1 MLLFSEWTPALLSQ
15 AVDVIRP
22 LLWTTSGVI
31 DVQELSSLSPDQ
43 PVMAPQHDEVTP
55 VVSADDV
62 ALGDDDAHDTHLEP
76 SSLPPVAPVV
86 VAAAS
91 CRDVVVR
98 WQVLEDPTRPVS
110 SFVVQRYPDMKHEPQ
125 WGVVAE
131 LNGSSLVDKQ
141 VQHPHEYLYRVQ
153 AVSGRARSPF
163 AYFAV
168 SMNDQ
173 NCRVSTPLIAIL
185 PASLT
190 SLPLISSWSVEAVQ
204 TFLLICAC
212 LLVAFAT
219 MRRNVKRVQNTKTR
233 RHRLRRMDK
242 SALAASAFLPPLLS
256 PRSSSESSTEPSTS
270 ATDLQSSRTTRR
282 DSSISLSLRSSHD
295 SSSPHEMPRRSAS
308 FATAADKPE
317 HCHFCRKKFG
327 IFRRRRVCD
336 VCQEVALCRK
346 CGFHAPV
353 DCSLEELRESL
364 ASRESLSARA
374 STISLRA
381 SKYSSSDMSRRVKT
395 ICRDC
400 CGDVQR
406 FTIAPSAR
414 PSIYEPLR

>member
-1 MLLFSEWTPALLSQ
+1 MLVFSEWTPALLSK

-22 LLWTTSGVI
+22 LWSSSSAQAPELGATPGMSPQSLE
-31 DVQELSSLSPDQ
+31 DVQLVASPYEAPLDSTDDQEPPLVDSSQSSL
-43 PVMAPQHDEVTP
+43 
-55 VVSADDV
+55 
-62 ALGDDDAHDTHLEP
+62 
-76 SSLPPVAPVV
+76 APVV

-91 CRDVVVR
+91 CQDVVVR
-98 WQVLEDPTRPVS
+98 WQALEDPTRPVS
-110 SFVVQRYPDMKHEPQ
+110 SFVVQRYPDSHHEAR
-125 WGVVAE
+125 WGIVAE

-141 VQHPHEYLYRVQ
+141 VQPPRDYLYRVQ
-153 AVSGRARSPF
+153 AVRGRTRSPF
-163 AYFAV
+163 AYFSV
-168 SMNDQ
+168 RMNEQ
-173 NCRVSTPLIAIL
+173 GCRVSTPLLAIL
-185 PASLT
+185 PASLN
-190 SLPLISSWSVEAVQ
+190 SLPLLSSLSVEAVQ
-204 TFLLICAC
+204 TFLLICTC
-212 LLVAFAT
+212 LLAAFAT

-256 PRSSSESSTEPSTS
+256 PRSSSESSTDPSTS
-270 ATDLQSSRTTRR
+270 ATDLQSSMASRR
-282 DSSISLSLRSSHD
+282 DSSVSLSLRSSID
-295 SSSPHEMPRRSAS
+295 GGSSPMGMPQRSAS
-308 FATAADKPE
+308 FATVADKPE

-346 CGFHAPV
+346 CGFHSPV

-364 ASRESLSARA
+364 AGRETLSGR
-374 STISLRA
+374 SSMISLRA
-381 SKYSSSDMSRRVKT
+381 SKYSPSDLSRRVKT